1 MISEISGRKEH
12 TAHMDQHN
20 SRTSLLMLTASMV
33 IFGTIGIFR
42 RYILLSSGMLAFGR
56 GLIGVLFLC
65 AFMRIRG
72 RKVFR
77 SFGSSRISWLAA
89 IGRKNLLW
97 LTVSGA
103 AIGFNWI
110 LLFEAY
116 NYTTVAV
123 ATLCYYM
130 QPTIV
135 ILLSPLLLKERLTS
149 RKLICAGAAIL
160 GMIFVSGVM
169 DAGGGRSGSFKGVLF
184 GLGAAL
190 LYASVIIMNKKI
202 SGIDP
207 IEKTVLQ
214 LAAATVVMIPYLLIT
229 EDFSQIK
236 PDGRSI
242 LLLIIVGLI
251 HTGMA
256 YAMYFGSMEGLKGQ
270 TIAIFSYIDP
280 ITALILSALILK
292 ESLTVFGIIGAVLI
306 LGAAFVSEIS
316 LKRF

>member
-1 MISEISGRKEH
+1 MQ
-12 TAHMDQHN
+12 QHD
-20 SRTSLLMLTASMV
+20 SRTSLLMLTGSMI

-65 AFMRIRG
+65 MFMKIRG
-72 RKVFR
+72 RTIFHA
-77 SFGSSRISWLAA
+77 SGDHELSRLKT

-97 LTVSGA
+97 LIVSGA

-135 ILLSPLLLKERLTS
+135 ILLSPLLLREKLTA
-149 RKLICAGAAIL
+149 RKLICAGTAIL
-160 GMIFVSGVM
+160 GMVFISGVI
-169 DAGGGRSGSFKGVLF
+169 DAGGRPADSFKGVLF
-184 GLGAAL
+184 GLGAAF

-202 SGIDP
+202 TGIKP

-214 LAAATVVMIPYLLIT
+214 LAAATVVMIPYLLVT
-229 EDFSQIK
+229 EDFSQLR

-242 LLLIIVGLI
+242 LLLLIVGLI

-292 ESLTVFGIIGAVLI
+292 ESLSVFGIIGAVLI
-306 LGAAFVSEIS
+306 LGAAFISEF
-316 LKRF
+316 RTGQ

>member
-1 MISEISGRKEH
+1 MISEISGRKES
-12 TAHMDQHN
+12 AAYMDQLR

-65 AFMRIRG
+65 AFMKIRG
-72 RKVFR
+72 RKIFHASER
-77 SFGSSRISWLAA
+77 AGSSRSET

-116 NYTTVAV
+116 NYTTIAV

-135 ILLSPLLLKERLTS
+135 ILLSPLLLREKLTV

-160 GMIFVSGVM
+160 GMIFVSGII
-169 DAGGGRSGSFKGVLF
+169 DAGDGPSGSFKGVLS
-184 GLGAAL
+184 GLGAAA

-207 IEKTVLQ
+207 IKKTVLQ

-229 EDFSQIK
+229 EDCSQIE

-280 ITALILSALILK
+280 ITALILSSLILK
-292 ESLTVFGIIGAVLI
+292 ESLSAFGIIGAVLI
-306 LGAAFVSEIS
+306 LGAAFASEIGTG
-316 LKRF
+316 

>member
-1 MISEISGRKEH
+1 MISEISGRKES
-12 TAHMDQHN
+12 AAYMDQLR

-65 AFMRIRG
+65 AFMKIRG
-72 RKVFR
+72 RKIFHASER
-77 SFGSSRISWLAA
+77 AGSSRSET

-135 ILLSPLLLKERLTS
+135 ILLSPLLLREKLTV

-160 GMIFVSGVM
+160 GMIFVSGII
-169 DAGGGRSGSFKGVLF
+169 DAGDGPSGSFKGVLS
-184 GLGAAL
+184 GLGAAA

-207 IEKTVLQ
+207 IKKTVLQ

-229 EDFSQIK
+229 EDFSQIE

-280 ITALILSALILK
+280 ITALILSSLILK
-292 ESLTVFGIIGAVLI
+292 ESLSAFGIIGAVLI
-306 LGAAFVSEIS
+306 LGAAFASEIGTG
-316 LKRF
+316 